1 VTNAMVFSGIF
12 CQICFLL
19 CIGLRESLAGLHLG
33 ELSVTTNVSVAFISI
48 SFTSGDVIWVQELDS

>member
-1 VTNAMVFSGIF
+1 M
-12 CQICFLL
+12 
-19 CIGLRESLAGLHLG
+19 GLSESLAGVHLG